1 MIEFNKVQEEVFILE
16 TVKFSQAS
24 FCKRPE
30 RFDAIDVIFAP
41 CKFILGVEKYGSDHS
56 HLKMSPS

>member
-1 MIEFNKVQEEVFILE
+1 MIEFKLGFFKVQEEVFILE
-16 TVKFSQAS
+16 AVKFSQAS

-41 CKFILGVEKYGSDHS
+41 CTLANSFWE
-56 HLKMSPS
+56 